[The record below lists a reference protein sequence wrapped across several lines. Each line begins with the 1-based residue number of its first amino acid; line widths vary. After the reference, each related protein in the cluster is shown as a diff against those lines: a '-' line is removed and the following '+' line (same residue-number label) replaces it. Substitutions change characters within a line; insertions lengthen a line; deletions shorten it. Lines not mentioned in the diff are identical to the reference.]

1 MDTFPFFFKK
11 KAKKKKR
18 KKKQKQR
25 QNQQQCKLNMENN
38 ECFRRWW
45 KSKCVF
51 RIGTWL
57 ESSTLKHWICCDGTY
72 VFFYPRATITMAL
85 GARE

>member
-11 KAKKKKR
+11 KQKKKRKKR

-38 ECFRRWW
+38 ECFRRW
-45 KSKCVF
+45 
-51 RIGTWL
+51 L
-57 ESSTLKHWICCDGTY
+57 ESSTLEHWICCDDTY